1 MKTEPKK
8 NCWEYMRCERQPGG
22 KLFDADGGCPVATDR
37 SSDGINGGMNGGR
50 FCWAMGGTFCF
61 GEVRGSHARKIQGC
75 MDCDFFWMVADG
87 EDDFIISTNSLC
99 DTNRKNRMASTGETS
114 VSSPTSPD
122 Q

>member
-1 MKTEPKK
+1 
-8 NCWEYMRCERQPGG
+8 
-22 KLFDADGGCPVATDR
+22 
-37 SSDGINGGMNGGR
+37 
-50 FCWAMGGTFCF
+50 MG
-61 GEVRGSHARKIQGC
+61 
-75 MDCDFFWMVADG
+75 CDFFWMVADG